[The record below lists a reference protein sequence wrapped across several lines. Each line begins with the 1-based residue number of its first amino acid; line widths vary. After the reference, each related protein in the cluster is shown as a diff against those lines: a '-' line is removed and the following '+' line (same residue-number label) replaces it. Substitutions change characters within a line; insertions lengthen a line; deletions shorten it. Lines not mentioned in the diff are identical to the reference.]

1 MEKKSQISEQIFSEG
16 KALMQCCAMYK
27 IEFHAKKQ
35 QFSVAL
41 PMP

>member
-1 MEKKSQISEQIFSEG
+1 MRLPAYDTFVLQFWP
-16 KALMQCCAMYK
+16 
-27 IEFHAKKQ
+27 KKQ